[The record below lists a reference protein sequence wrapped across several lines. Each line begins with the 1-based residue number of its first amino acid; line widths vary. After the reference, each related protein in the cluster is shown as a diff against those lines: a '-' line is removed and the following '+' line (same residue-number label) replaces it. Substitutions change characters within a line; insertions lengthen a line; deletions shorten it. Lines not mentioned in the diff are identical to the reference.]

1 MNSLMRKCGNIERL
15 KSTQGELSLPSG
27 KTFFYYMDNQE
38 ELNGRFTKWN
48 ARK

>member
-15 KSTQGELSLPSG
+15 KSTQGELSLPSE
-27 KTFFYYMDNQE
+27 KPFFIMDNQE